1 MSPLE
6 HGETFVTDD
15 GAETD
20 LDLGNYERYLG
31 ITLTRDNNIT
41 TGKIYSHVIE
51 KERRGDYLGR
61 TVQIVPHI
69 VNAIVDWVERAG
81 RVPVDETGQEPD
93 VCIIEL
99 GGTVGDIESMPF
111 VEAMTQL
118 RARAGRD
125 NFMQIHVS
133 YVPSVHGEQKTK
145 PTQMAIRTI
154 RSAGLFPDSIAI
166 RAEKPLEP
174 AIIEKISRF
183 CAVSP
188 ENCLN
193 VYDLP
198 STYQVPI
205 HLESQGLVEILK
217 STLRLGDISIPP
229 AMTSKGA
236 KIWHTWKSLAMERP
250 VDDVE
255 IVMVGKYLS
264 QPDAY
269 LSVEKSLEHSAMKCK
284 RKLRLIR
291 VDAEELEAEMQR
303 KNPANT
309 RGFGQRGCEGMI
321 AAARWAREQKV
332 PYLGICLGMQIAV
345 IEAARS
351 LAGFDNIIGNSEE
364 FDASSDDRIVIS
376 MPEHHTGKMGGT
388 MRLGLR
394 PTYFQPGTD
403 WSRLKALYA
412 ATAGDANISAINE
425 RHRHR
430 YEVNPKYTDVLEKV
444 GFSFIGKDDTSMRNE
459 IIEIREHPWFV
470 GVQYHPE
477 YRSKVLS
484 PSRPFL
490 GFVAASAGVL
500 DEITRELEREAHAE
514 GVNGTTVNGENGKA
528 AF

>member
-1 MSPLE
+1 M
-6 HGETFVTDD
+6 
-15 GAETD
+15 
-20 LDLGNYERYLG
+20 
-31 ITLTRDNNIT
+31 
-41 TGKIYSHVIE
+41 
-51 KERRGDYLGR
+51 
-61 TVQIVPHI
+61 
-69 VNAIVDWVERAG
+69 
-81 RVPVDETGQEPD
+81 
-93 VCIIEL
+93 
-99 GGTVGDIESMPF
+99 
-111 VEAMTQL
+111 
-118 RARAGRD
+118 
-125 NFMQIHVS
+125 
-133 YVPSVHGEQKTK
+133 
-145 PTQMAIRTI
+145 
-154 RSAGLFPDSIAI
+154 
-166 RAEKPLEP
+166 
-174 AIIEKISRF
+174 
-183 CAVSP
+183 
-188 ENCLN
+188 
-193 VYDLP
+193 
-198 STYQVPI
+198 PI

-303 KNPANT
+303 KNPAKYHQAWHSVCT
-309 RGFGQRGCEGMI
+309 AKGILVPGGFGQRGCEGMI

-459 IIEIREHPWFV
+459 V
-470 GVQYHPE
+470 GRNY
-477 YRSKVLS
+477 
-484 PSRPFL
+484 
-490 GFVAASAGVL
+490 AS
-500 DEITRELEREAHAE
+500 
-514 GVNGTTVNGENGKA
+514 
-528 AF
+528 